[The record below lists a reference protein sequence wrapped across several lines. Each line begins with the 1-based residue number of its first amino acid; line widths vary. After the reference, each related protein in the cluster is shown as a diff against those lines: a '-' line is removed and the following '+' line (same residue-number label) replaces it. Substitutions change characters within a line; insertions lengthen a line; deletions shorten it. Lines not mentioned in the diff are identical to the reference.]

1 MGIVLHRNLPHGL
14 LTVLRIVLR
23 LLTFTCSIPRTN
35 CSAFCETRSSVDI
48 RVKALFYVSVLQ
60 VARPS
65 LLPEM
70 ADKSLRHSTTSPF
83 LIDPPSS
90 KDKEET
96 ASNTLRISIKELAAH
111 RSTIIQVSNGTGEAV
126 EWSAVGNANDTVS
139 GKRRVRRR
147 ERYRRENI
155 GDLTSNVRSTAD
167 DNLT

>member
-48 RVKALFYVSVLQ
+48 RVKALLHIGITSST
-60 VARPS
+60 S

-70 ADKSLRHSTTSPF
+70 ADESLRHATTSPF
-83 LIDPPSS
+83 LIHPPSS
-90 KDKEET
+90 KNKEET